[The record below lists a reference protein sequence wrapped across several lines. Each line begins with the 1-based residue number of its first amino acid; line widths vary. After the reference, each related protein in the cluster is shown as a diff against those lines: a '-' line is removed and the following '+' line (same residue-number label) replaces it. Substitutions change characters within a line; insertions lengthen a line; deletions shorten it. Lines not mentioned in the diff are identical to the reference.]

1 MSHPFEEPR
10 PSAADQ
16 YGDPSDGG
24 PHQYQP
30 ERPQGQAGGWTN
42 DAQLEPAP
50 IVTHAPRPDAG
61 PAVWDGP
68 SVSTQPEPA
77 PVASP
82 DEEAVA
88 APRRSLSGDWSAH
101 QNAGAPAQ
109 NAPVAAEPAPA
120 SSPWARPDDAAAQPV
135 EPSPSHVAAEPSGQ
149 PEAPAPEQ
157 PSWAGAGTPTA
168 AGYAEQDP
176 VGHTPPP
183 GWGVDAPGD
192 DADDESPQQ
201 AEPAQHAPSEQQW
214 SNPAAPQQDAQPWQ
228 QPPAAPQQD
237 AQPWQQPPA
246 APQQD
251 AQPWQQAASG
261 PASPEA
267 DSRQD
272 VDRPEAA
279 PAWGSP
285 SAPGPDDGPQPPST
299 VGEDDQATQLTPLTP
314 EPEPEQEPT
323 DESLTIGR
331 GRDNA
336 MVLDD
341 MLVSR
346 QHVRISVDDEG
357 LVIEDLGSRN
367 GTFVNGRRIE
377 RTHLNEGDRIG
388 IGAST
393 FEVRDGWL
401 VAITS

>member
-16 YGDPSDGG
+16 YGDPRDGG

-30 ERPQGQAGGWTN
+30 ERPQGQSGGWTN
-42 DAQLEPAP
+42 DAQLEPVP
-50 IVTHAPRPDAG
+50 IVTHALRPDAG

-68 SVSTQPEPA
+68 SVTARPEPA
-77 PVASP
+77 PAASP
-82 DEEAVA
+82 AEEAVA
-88 APRRSLSGDWSAH
+88 PPRRSLSGDWSAH
-101 QNAGAPAQ
+101 QNVGAPAHD
-109 NAPVAAEPAPA
+109 APAEVEPAPA
-120 SSPWARPDDAAAQPV
+120 SSPWARPDAAAHPV
-135 EPSPSHVAAEPSGQ
+135 EPQPAHEAAESPEQ
-149 PEAPAPEQ
+149 PEPSAPEQ

-168 AGYAEQDP
+168 AGYAEQESAA
-176 VGHTPPP
+176 HTPPP
-183 GWGVDAPGD
+183 GWGVDAPVTDGG
-192 DADDESPQQ
+192 DESVQQ
-201 AEPAQHAPSEQQW
+201 AEPEH
-214 SNPAAPQQDAQPWQ
+214 PAAPEQPWSNASAPAADAQPWE
-228 QPPAAPQQD
+228 
-237 AQPWQQPPA
+237 QPPA

-251 AQPWQQAASG
+251 AQPWQQAPAAPQQDAQPWQQAASE
-261 PASPEA
+261 PASPESN
-267 DSRQD
+267 SRHD

-279 PAWGSP
+279 PEWGPP
-285 SAPGPDDGPQPPST
+285 SSPGPDDGPQPPST

-314 EPEPEQEPT
+314 EPEPDQEPS